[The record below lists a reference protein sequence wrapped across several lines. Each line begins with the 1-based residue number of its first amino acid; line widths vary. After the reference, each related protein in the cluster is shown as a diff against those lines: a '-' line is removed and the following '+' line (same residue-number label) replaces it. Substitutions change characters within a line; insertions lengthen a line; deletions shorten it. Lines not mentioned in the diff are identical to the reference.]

1 MKRAFTLMVVL
12 VTAFSLQAQT
22 DPEYRAEIGAGVGM
36 VNYLGDFNGSLSKNM
51 QPMGTLVGKY
61 RMNPRMAFAATVSFG
76 KLKGDN
82 QNLKTYYPEINDTT
96 IAFKNTL
103 VDVGLRF
110 EYNFWPY
117 GTGREYF
124 GAKPLTPFLAM
135 GLGITYANAGS
146 SVVSLNV
153 PIGFGVKYK
162 IAERLNLAAE
172 WAIHFSLSDKLDG
185 VEDPYLIK
193 SSGLFKNTD
202 CYGMLQLSLTYDVW
216 AKCKVCN
223 KE

>member
-1 MKRAFTLMVVL
+1 MKKALSL
-12 VTAFSLQAQT
+12 IFSILFALSMQAQT
-22 DPEYRAEIGAGVGM
+22 DPEYRAEVGGGVGL
-36 VNYLGDFNGSLSKNM
+36 VNYLGDFNGNITKNM
-51 QPMGTLVGKY
+51 QPMGSLIGKY
-61 RMNPRMAFAATVSFG
+61 RFNPRMAIGMNLSFG

-82 QNLKTYYPEINDTT
+82 KNVTTYYPVLNDTAIT
-96 IAFKNTL
+96 FNNTL
-103 VDVGLRF
+103 VDVGFRF

-124 GAKPLTPFLAM
+124 GAKPLTPFVAM
-135 GLGITYANAGS
+135 GLGITYAKAGN
-146 SVVSLNV
+146 SVVSANV

-162 IAERLNLAAE
+162 IADRLNLTAE
-172 WAIHFSLSDKLDG
+172 WAMHFSLSDKLDG
-185 VEDPYLIK
+185 VEDPYTIK

-202 CYGMLQLSLTYDVW
+202 CYGTLQLSLTYDIW

>member
-1 MKRAFTLMVVL
+1 MKKALSL
-12 VTAFSLQAQT
+12 IFSILFALSMQAQT
-22 DPEYRAEIGAGVGM
+22 DPEYRAEVGGGVGL
-36 VNYLGDFNGSLSKNM
+36 VNYLGDFNGNITKNM
-51 QPMGTLVGKY
+51 QPMGSLIGKY
-61 RMNPRMAFAATVSFG
+61 RFNPRMAIGMNLSFG

-82 QNLKTYYPEINDTT
+82 KNVTTYYPALNDTALT
-96 IAFKNTL
+96 FNNTL
-103 VDVGLRF
+103 VDVGFRF

-124 GAKPLTPFLAM
+124 GAKPLTPFVAM
-135 GLGITYANAGS
+135 GLGITYAKAGN
-146 SVVSLNV
+146 SVVSANV

-162 IAERLNLAAE
+162 IADRLNLTAE
-172 WAIHFSLSDKLDG
+172 WAMHFSLSDKLDG
-185 VEDPYLIK
+185 VEDPYTIK

-202 CYGMLQLSLTYDVW
+202 CYGTLQLSLTYDIW

>member
-1 MKRAFTLMVVL
+1 MKKALSLIFFLLFALT
-12 VTAFSLQAQT
+12 LQAQT
-22 DPEYRAEIGAGVGM
+22 DPEYRAEVGAGVGL
-36 VNYLGDFNGSLSKNM
+36 VNYLGDFNGNITKNM
-51 QPMGTLVGKY
+51 QPMWSLIGKY
-61 RMNPRMAFAATVSFG
+61 RFNPRMALGTNVSFG

-82 QNLKTYYPEINDTT
+82 KNVTTYYPTLNDTT
-96 IAFKNTL
+96 ISFNNTV
-103 VDVGLRF
+103 VDVGFRF

-124 GAKPLTPFLAM
+124 GAKPLTPFLAL
-135 GLGITYANAGS
+135 GLGITYAKAGN
-146 SVVSLNV
+146 SVVTANV

-162 IAERLNLAAE
+162 IAERLNLTAE
-172 WAIHFSLSDKLDG
+172 WAMHFSLSDKLDG
-185 VEDPYLIK
+185 VEDPYTIK

-202 CYGMLQLSLTYDVW
+202 CYGTLQVSLTYDIW

>member
-1 MKRAFTLMVVL
+1 MKKALSL
-12 VTAFSLQAQT
+12 IFSILFALSMQAQT
-22 DPEYRAEIGAGVGM
+22 DPEYRAVVGGGVGL
-36 VNYLGDFNGSLSKNM
+36 VNYLGDFNGNITKNM
-51 QPMGTLVGKY
+51 QPMGSLIGKY
-61 RMNPRMAFAATVSFG
+61 RFNPRMAIGMNLSFG

-82 QNLKTYYPEINDTT
+82 KNVTTYYPVLNDTAIT
-96 IAFKNTL
+96 FNNTL
-103 VDVGLRF
+103 VDVGFRF

-124 GAKPLTPFLAM
+124 GAKPLTPFVAM
-135 GLGITYANAGS
+135 GLGITYAKAGN
-146 SVVSLNV
+146 SVVSANV

-162 IAERLNLAAE
+162 IADRLNLTAE
-172 WAIHFSLSDKLDG
+172 WAMHFSLSDKLDG
-185 VEDPYLIK
+185 VEDPYTIK

-202 CYGMLQLSLTYDVW
+202 CYGTLQLSLTYDIW

>member
-1 MKRAFTLMVVL
+1 MKKALSL
-12 VTAFSLQAQT
+12 IFSILFALSMQAQT
-22 DPEYRAEIGAGVGM
+22 DPEYRAEVGGGVGL
-36 VNYLGDFNGSLSKNM
+36 VNYLGDFNGNITKNM
-51 QPMGTLVGKY
+51 QPMGSLIGKY
-61 RMNPRMAFAATVSFG
+61 RFNPRMAIGMNLSFG

-82 QNLKTYYPEINDTT
+82 KNVTTYYPVLNDTAIT
-96 IAFKNTL
+96 FSNTL
-103 VDVGLRF
+103 VDVGFRF

-124 GAKPLTPFLAM
+124 GAKPLTPFVAM
-135 GLGITYANAGS
+135 GLGITYAKAGN
-146 SVVSLNV
+146 SVVSANV

-162 IAERLNLAAE
+162 IADRLNLTAE
-172 WAIHFSLSDKLDG
+172 WAMHFSLSDKLDG
-185 VEDPYLIK
+185 VEDPYTIK

-202 CYGMLQLSLTYDVW
+202 CYGTLQLSLTYDIW